1 MDKRHRKL
9 IKHMKKNSFHL
20 YSQRNHLVFKSAI
33 NGSKLAVA
41 STGSHEYFSFLVN
54 KKIMNRH
61 GVVNESLSK
70 GKTI

>member
-9 IKHMKKNSFHL
+9 IKHMKNNSFHL

-61 GVVNESLSK
+61 GVVNETLSK

>member
-9 IKHMKKNSFHL
+9 IKHMKNNSFHL

-41 STGSHEYFSFLVN
+41 STGGHEHYSFLVN

-61 GVVNESLSK
+61 GVVDEALSK